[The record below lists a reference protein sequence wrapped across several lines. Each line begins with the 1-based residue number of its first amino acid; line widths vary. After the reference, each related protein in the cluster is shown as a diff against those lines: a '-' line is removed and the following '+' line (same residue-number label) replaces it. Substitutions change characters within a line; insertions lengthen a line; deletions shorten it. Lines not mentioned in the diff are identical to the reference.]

1 MANHAVLLCW
11 SPRDEGRDTYL
22 DVDPDSWVRGG
33 GQPRYTVRNRE
44 RGDPVVE
51 YDGHDP
57 HTMVFEFPF
66 DSYTYATFHPEGH
79 VEGKLS
85 RLHLLSRNHPLTGEP
100 PVVRVVNA
108 TAWSHMLWRLSYEI
122 LQEPERSSWIRDQQ
136 GSATAREGVWV
147 RVTLTQHL
155 PAQLALT
162 PVETARAASP
172 PPPPS
177 DPAAAGPAVATV
189 RPGDTLRRLAQRELG
204 SGDRWPEVRA
214 LNSGVD
220 PDAPEVGTRLR
231 LPA

>member
-1 MANHAVLLCW
+1 MANHFVILCMI
-11 SPRDEGRDTYL
+11 PRDESLDFYG
-22 DVDPDSWVRGG
+22 DVDAADWVRTGG
-33 GQPRYTVRNRE
+33 GARYVTRNRD
-44 RGDPVVE
+44 RGEPVVE
-51 YDGHDP
+51 YEGLDP
-57 HTMVFEFPF
+57 LTMVFEFPL

-79 VEGKLS
+79 VEAKLS
-85 RLHLLSRNHPLTGEP
+85 KLHLLSRPHPRTGEP
-100 PVVRVVNA
+100 PVVQVVNA
-108 TAWSHMLWRLSYEI
+108 TAWSHIRWRLAYEV
-122 LQEPERSSWIRDQQ
+122 LPGRSSWIRDAQ

-147 RVTLTQHL
+147 RVTLIQHL

-204 SGDRWPEVRA
+204 SGDRWLEVRN
-214 LNSGVD
+214 LNEGVD